1 MVRIAVIVILLIQ
14 INLYYKFM
22 KGEVMLHI
30 NTLYKTLFI
39 ALVVGSLA
47 IGVDCSDVKRPTKLV
62 PPYTPLITEISPQT
76 TDKEFPWIELHN
88 PTEQE
93 IKVQDFSLV
102 INDTFKYALPKKL
115 STIPPKAFIVLKFDG
130 RGNKEG
136 NYEFKNG
143 LFVLHLSAK
152 FKEALKPQAGQIAV
166 YVSKELVGFVS
177 WGKPG
182 SKASLTPERHKI
194 WRSRWFVPTHPSF
207 GLYLPDSK
215 LPKQFTIGLPPD
227 SQGLTPDDWVI
238 YPAAQGTPGK
248 PNVVPLPIAFT
259 LTDGAVVRSEDIA
272 VGWTSTKYAKQY
284 EFQLAKD
291 PDFSQIVEQ
300 KVLSSSYFKP
310 DRPLPEGEYYY
321 RVKTID
327 WTGRKSSWSRTMKVI
342 SKKMS
347 IQPQSRSIG
356 TVQENELTTMIFKYQ
371 RKDTHLLCLDGCP
384 SHLDGTTV
392 KHWDNPH
399 PFAEPVDGDHGNMNC
414 VRASTAMMVSFY
426 GAGKNLS
433 QDRISYF
440 DEEEYVGVG
449 DGIPEGDL
457 THSVGVFYD
466 EVELIM
472 EWALDE
478 EVTVWGSTDPT
489 FAEVQGWIDNN
500 QPFMTVVN
508 AHMRVLNGYLIDD
521 ANEEWVH
528 IMDPWLGPRWETYDT
543 WANGNWGV
551 WVGPLSAPNAREDE
565 PSISVDLDND
575 GVMDFDEQI
584 RFGTGRLDV
593 DSDND
598 GVNDKEDIYEYV
610 YQFVDVYAKRDA
622 DFDADGVRKENDP
635 DNDADTFN
643 DGCEDKNGN
652 GIYESGSGE
661 TDNFA
666 VDVNLVCDA
675 KPVHTI
681 MVFDRS
687 GSMAVPSADPK
698 YDRAADAATLFLDAW
713 LANDSPA
720 QTEVGLVYYDHN
732 AYFDANDG
740 TNTTLELLNVTK
752 RDKIVAS
759 FPGNPPNYG
768 STSIGGGILK
778 AVDVQGFN
786 VNVLP
791 VDDQH
796 RVIVV
801 LTDGKENTGTRM
813 DDPAVTQ
820 VLVDGKV
827 DGYVL
832 GIGDENQIDE
842 DKLNTLADILNHP
855 PASFAKD
862 LDAFQLEKFFL
873 QILAET
879 QGMEFNL
886 DPVEQ
891 ITIGQTKTHEVPV
904 NPGAE
909 RVTFVVVW
917 NETNGKIDFN
927 LKNPA
932 GHAVAADVTKTHKRY
947 QVSSKA
953 FPEPGQWT
961 LTLTASS
968 TTTPA
973 PSVIHYSVMA
983 LEKNTSVSSY
993 FKVQGVHFLTGD
1005 NIRLIA
1011 TLSQKKRAL
1020 LGGRVV
1026 VKIERPTIGLG
1037 TFTSK
1042 TRVRIPS
1049 RLLTIEKDVKVSPV
1063 EKKYQI
1069 MTQKKI
1075 KIPTMSESIILNDE
1089 GKMGDEIPG
1098 DGKYTGIFKQTRYDG
1113 IYTFRFLASVG
1124 HKGKVSVLNR
1134 EKVFTVY
1141 VKPKIRPQTS
1151 SLNVIKREYRAVD
1164 KQTYVKLTV
1173 TPKDRFGNQ
1182 IGPGHADLL
1191 KLDVKQGQVVK
1202 IVDKLDGSYEVEM
1215 MIPGNYKGK
1224 PGLRPAFRRLDAG
1237 QKRTLK

>member
-1 MVRIAVIVILLIQ
+1 M
-14 INLYYKFM
+14 
-22 KGEVMLHI
+22 
-30 NTLYKTLFI
+30 
-39 ALVVGSLA
+39 A
-47 IGVDCSDVKRPTKLV
+47 IGLGWGYSNEKETPQPKSI
-62 PPYTPLITEISPQT
+62 PPYVPLITEISPQT
-76 TDKEFPWIELHN
+76 TDKEFPWIELYN

-102 INDTFKYALPKKL
+102 INDTFKYSLPKKL

-143 LFVLHLSAK
+143 LLVLHLSAK
-152 FKEALKPQAGQIAV
+152 FKEALKPKAGQIAV
-166 YVSKELVGFVS
+166 YTGEKLVGFVS
-177 WGKPG
+177 WGAPG

-194 WRSRWFVPTHPSF
+194 WHSRWFVPTYPSF
-207 GLYLPDSK
+207 GLYLPESK
-215 LPKQFTIGLPPD
+215 LPKQFIIALPPD
-227 SQGLTPDDWVI
+227 SRGLAPEDWAV
-238 YPAAQGTPGK
+238 YPAEQGTPGK
-248 PNVVPLPIAFT
+248 PNVVPPPIGFT
-259 LTDGAVVRSEDIA
+259 LTDGGVVRSEDI
-272 VGWTSTKYAKQY
+272 VIGWTGTKYAKQY

-291 PDFSQIVEQ
+291 PDFYHIIEQ
-300 KVLSSSYFKP
+300 KLLSATFYKP
-310 DRPLPEGEYYY
+310 ASPLPEGAYYY
-321 RVKTID
+321 RVRTID
-327 WTGRKSSWSRTMKVI
+327 QARRKSAWSRKMKVI
-342 SKKMS
+342 SKKMAS
-347 IQPQSRSIG
+347 PPQVRGIG
-356 TVQENELTTMIFKYQ
+356 AAQENELTTMIFKYQ
-371 RKDTHLLCLDGCP
+371 RKDTRLLCLDGCP

-392 KHWDNPH
+392 KHWDKPH
-399 PFAEPVDGDHGNMNC
+399 PFDVPVSGDHGDMNC

-440 DEEEYVGVG
+440 DEEEHVDVG

-500 QPFMTVVN
+500 QPFMTVTTT
-508 AHMRVLNGYLIDD
+508 HMRVLNGYQIDD
-521 ANEEWVH
+521 ADEEWIH
-528 IMDPWLGPRWETYDT
+528 IMDPWSGPRWETYDT

-551 WVGPLSAPNAREDE
+551 WVGPVNAPNARENE
-565 PSISVDLDND
+565 PEIWTDLDND
-575 GVMDFDEQI
+575 GVIDSNEWTDSDDDGVLDFDEQI
-584 RFGTGRLDV
+584 RFAIGRLDV
-593 DSDND
+593 DSDNE

-610 YQFVDVYAKRDA
+610 YQFADVYAKRDA
-622 DFDADGVRKENDP
+622 DFDVDGVRKEN
-635 DNDADTFN
+635 DTFN

-652 GIYESGSGE
+652 GIYEPGSGE

-666 VDVNLVCDA
+666 VDVNLVCDS
-675 KPVHTI
+675 KPIHAI

-687 GSMAVPSADPK
+687 GSMAVPSEDPK

-713 LANDSPA
+713 LANDPPA

-740 TNTTLELLNVTK
+740 TNTILELLNVAK

-759 FPGNPPNYG
+759 FPGNSPNYG

-778 AVDVQGFN
+778 AMDAQGFN

-796 RVIVV
+796 RMIVV

-813 DDPAVTQ
+813 DDPDVTQ
-820 VLVDGKV
+820 ALVDGIV

-842 DKLNTLADILNHP
+842 DKLSTLADILNHP
-855 PASFAKD
+855 PASLAKD

-873 QILAET
+873 QVLAET
-879 QGMEFNL
+879 QGMEFSL

-891 ITIGQTKTHEVPV
+891 ITIGQIKTHEVPV

-917 NETNGKIDFN
+917 NEINGKIDFT
-927 LKNPA
+927 LKNPV
-932 GHAVAADVTKTHKRY
+932 GQAVAADMIKTHKRY

-953 FPEPGQWT
+953 FPEPGQWV

-983 LEKNTSVSSY
+983 LEKNTSVSGY

-1011 TLSQKKRAL
+1011 TLSQKKQAL

-1026 VKIERPTIGLG
+1026 VKVERPTIGLG

-1042 TRVRIPS
+1042 ARVRIPS
-1049 RLLTIEKDVKVSPV
+1049 RLLPVEKDVKVSPV
-1063 EKKYQI
+1063 DKKYQV
-1069 MTQKKI
+1069 MAQEKI

-1098 DGKYTGIFKQTRYDG
+1098 DGKYTAIFKQTRYDG

-1124 HKGKVSVLNR
+1124 HNGKVSVLNR
-1134 EKVFTVY
+1134 ENVFTVY
-1141 VKPKIRPQTS
+1141 VKPKIRPQMS
-1151 SLNVIKREYRAVD
+1151 SLNVIKREYRAAD

-1182 IGPGHADLL
+1182 VGPGYADLL
-1191 KLDVKQGQVVK
+1191 KLDIKQGHVVK
-1202 IVDKLDGSYEVEM
+1202 IVDKLDGSYEVEIM
-1215 MIPGNYKGK
+1215 MPGNYKGK
-1224 PGLRPAFRRLDAG
+1224 PGLQPAFRRLNAG
-1237 QKRTLK
+1237 QKGTLK

>member
-1 MVRIAVIVILLIQ
+1 
-14 INLYYKFM
+14 
-22 KGEVMLHI
+22 MLHI
-30 NTLYKTLFI
+30 HKLCKTLCI
-39 ALVVGSLA
+39 ALIVGSLA
-47 IGVDCSDVKRPTKLV
+47 IGLGCNQVKKAPKPV
-62 PPYTPLITEISPQT
+62 PPYAPLITEISPQT
-76 TDKEFPWIELHN
+76 TESEFPWIELYN
-88 PTEQE
+88 PTNQE
-93 IKVQDFSLV
+93 VDASRIVLV
-102 INDTFKYALPKKL
+102 INDNYRYALPDKL
-115 STIPPKAFIVLKFDG
+115 PPMPPQSYVIIKLDKNDKRADIYDFRQEKA
-130 RGNKEG
+130 
-136 NYEFKNG
+136 
-143 LFVLHLSAK
+143 VLHPGPKLEKAIKRRS
-152 FKEALKPQAGQIAV
+152 GQIAV
-166 YVSKELVGFVS
+166 YKKNEQGQEGLVDFVS
-177 WGKPG
+177 WGSPG
-182 SKASLTPERHKI
+182 SQKSLTPERNRI
-194 WRSRWFVPTHPSF
+194 WRKQWFVPQVKTF
-207 GLYLPDSK
+207 GDYDENMLAQAKD
-215 LPKQFTIGLPPD
+215 FTIARYPGSVGRDL
-227 SQGLTPDDWVI
+227 SDWVVL
-238 YPAAQGTPGK
+238 YGNERTPGAENHI
-248 PNVVPLPIAFT
+248 PGVGMFT
-259 LTDGAVVRSEDIA
+259 LTDNAVVRSEDIS
-272 VGWTSTKYAKQY
+272 VGWTTSKFAQKYKLQIARDAS
-284 EFQLAKD
+284 FQD
-291 PDFSQIVEQ
+291 IVEE
-300 KVLSSSYFKP
+300 VTLTKP
-310 DRPLPEGEYYY
+310 YYKPKSILPEGKYYY
-321 RVKTID
+321 RVMVIDAQGRESVWSKTM
-327 WTGRKSSWSRTMKVI
+327 RVN
-342 SKKMS
+342 SKRMGGS
-347 IQPQSRSIG
+347 QDGATEDGAI
-356 TVQENELTTMIFKYQ
+356 TQEVLLNAMQFKHQ
-371 RKDTHLLCLDGCP
+371 KKDTHLLCLDGCS
-384 SHLDGTTV
+384 SHLNGATV
-392 KHWDNPH
+392 KHWDKVH
-399 PFAEPVDGDHGNMNC
+399 PEAVPVHGDHGDMNC
-414 VRASTAMMVSFY
+414 VRASISMMVSFY
-426 GAGKNLS
+426 GKTLS

-440 DEEEYVGVG
+440 TQEERAGIG
-449 DGIPEGDL
+449 NGIPEGDL
-457 THSVGVFYD
+457 AHSDGMSYSA
-466 EVELIM
+466 EETAAL

-478 EVTVWGSTDPT
+478 TITDFVDTPNPI
-489 FAEVQGWIDNN
+489 FSDLKGWLDANRPI
-500 QPFMTVVN
+500 MTRRPGHLR
-508 AHMRVLNGYLIDD
+508 AMNGYREEDD
-521 ANEEWVH
+521 GTEWVH
-528 IMDPWLGPRWETYDT
+528 ILDPWSGPRWETYAT
-543 WANGNWGV
+543 WDSGV
-551 WVGPLSAPNAREDE
+551 EAARGTWVGPVNAPNAREDE
-565 PSISVDLDND
+565 PEIWTDSDND

-610 YQFVDVYAKRDA
+610 YQFADVYAKRGA
-622 DFDADGVRKENDP
+622 DFDVDGVRKENDP

-652 GIYESGSGE
+652 GIYEPGSGE

-666 VDVNLVCDA
+666 LDVNLVCDE
-675 KPVHTI
+675 KPVHAI

-713 LANDSPA
+713 LANNPPA

-732 AYFDANDG
+732 AYFDTNDG
-740 TNTTLELLNVTK
+740 TNTILELLNVTK

-778 AVDVQGFN
+778 AMDAHGFN

-820 VLVDGKV
+820 SLIDGKV

-842 DKLNTLADILNHP
+842 YKLSTLADILNHP
-855 PASFAKD
+855 PASLAKD

-873 QILAET
+873 QVLAET
-879 QGMEFNL
+879 QGMEFNI

-917 NETNGKIDFN
+917 NETNGKIDFT

-932 GHAVAADVTKTHKRY
+932 GQAVAADVTKTHKRY

-968 TTTPA
+968 MTTPA

-983 LEKNTSVSSY
+983 LEKNTSVSGY

-1026 VKIERPTIGLG
+1026 VKVERPTIGLG

-1042 TRVRIPS
+1042 ARVQIPS
-1049 RLLTIEKDVKVSPV
+1049 RLLTVEKDVKVSPV
-1063 EKKYQI
+1063 EKKYQV
-1069 MTQKKI
+1069 MAQKKI
-1075 KIPTMSESIILNDE
+1075 KIPTMSEKIILNDE

-1098 DGKYTGIFKQTRYDG
+1098 DGKYTGIFKQTWYDG

-1134 EKVFTVY
+1134 EKVFTVH
-1141 VKPKIRPQTS
+1141 VKPKIRPQMS
-1151 SLNVIKREYRAVD
+1151 SLNVIKREYRVVD

-1182 IGPGHADLL
+1182 VGPGHTDLL

-1215 MIPGNYKGK
+1215 MMPGNYKGK
-1224 PGLRPAFRRLDAG
+1224 PSLRPAFRRLDAG